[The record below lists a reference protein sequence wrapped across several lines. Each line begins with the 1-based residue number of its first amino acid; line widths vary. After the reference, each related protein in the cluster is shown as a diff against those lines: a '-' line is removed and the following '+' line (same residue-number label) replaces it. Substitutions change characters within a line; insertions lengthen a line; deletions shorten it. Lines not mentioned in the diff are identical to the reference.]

1 MANETTQSKQSTE
14 KKTDAPKIEVTE
26 EATSTSEVEPKAEA
40 KVEPRAEAK
49 VEPKAEAKVEPKAEG
64 KSPSS
69 TAPKSPEPVSRVG
82 RADAIIRRN
91 VLWALGVGLVPVPVA
106 DIIAVTGVQVKMLAE
121 LSELYEL
128 SFREDIAKKLI
139 GSLLSGVLGVG
150 AGAVIGASLGKLIPF
165 VGTAFG
171 IVTVPVI
178 SGAFT
183 RALGKVFVMHFETGG
198 TLLDF
203 DPHKVRSHFKQEFE
217 NAKEYVADVQKSKED
232 SKATKPS

>member
-1 MANETTQSKQSTE
+1 MTTETAQSKQPTE
-14 KKTDAPKIEVTE
+14 KKTDEPRIEVQE
-26 EATSTSEVEPKAEA
+26 EGTSASGGAPKAEA
-40 KVEPRAEAK
+40 KVD
-49 VEPKAEAKVEPKAEG
+49 PKSGETSKGSA
-64 KSPSS
+64 
-69 TAPKSPEPVSRVG
+69 APKPPEAVSRVG

-91 VLWALGVGLVPVPVA
+91 VLWALGAGLVPVPIV
-106 DIIAVTGVQVKMLAE
+106 DMVTVSGIQVKMLAE
-121 LSELYEL
+121 LSELYDL

-150 AGAVIGASLGKLIPF
+150 AGAVLGASLGKLIPF

-171 IVTVPVI
+171 FVTVPVI

-203 DPHKVRSHFKQEFE
+203 DPHKVRSYFKQEFE

-232 SKATKPS
+232 SKATKSS

>member
-1 MANETTQSKQSTE
+1 MATETAQSNQSTE
-14 KKTDAPKIEVTE
+14 KKTDEPRIEVKE
-26 EATSTSEVEPKAEA
+26 EATSAPEVEPKAEA
-40 KVEPRAEAK
+40 KVEPNAG
-49 VEPKAEAKVEPKAEG
+49 PKTEG
-64 KSPSS
+64 TSRSS
-69 TAPKSPEPVSRVG
+69 AAPKSPEPVSRVG
-82 RADAIIRRN
+82 RADAVIRRN
-91 VLWALGVGLVPVPVA
+91 VLWVLGAGLVPVPIVDMVA
-106 DIIAVTGVQVKMLAE
+106 ITGIQVKMLAE
-121 LSELYEL
+121 LSELYDL
-128 SFREDIAKKLI
+128 SFREDIARKLI

-165 VGTAFG
+165 VGHAFG

-203 DPHKVRSHFKQEFE
+203 DPHKVRSYFKQEFE

>member
-1 MANETTQSKQSTE
+1 MATETAQSKQSTE
-14 KKTDAPKIEVTE
+14 KKTDEPRIEVKE
-26 EATSTSEVEPKAEA
+26 EATGASAA
-40 KVEPRAEAK
+40 G
-49 VEPKAEAKVEPKAEG
+49 PKAEAKVEPKSDE
-64 KSPSS
+64 KSKGSA
-69 TAPKSPEPVSRVG
+69 APKSPEPVSRVG

-91 VLWALGVGLVPVPVA
+91 VLWALGAGVVPVPIV
-106 DIIAVTGVQVKMLAE
+106 DMVAVTGIQVKMLAE

-150 AGAVIGASLGKLIPF
+150 AGAAIGASLGKLIPF

-171 IVTVPVI
+171 LLTVPVI

-203 DPHKVRSHFKQEFE
+203 EPHKVRSYFKQEFE
-217 NAKEYVADVQKSKED
+217 KAKEYVADVQKSKED
-232 SKATKPS
+232 ATATSQS

>member
-1 MANETTQSKQSTE
+1 MATESTQSKESAE
-14 KKTDAPKIEVTE
+14 KKMDEPKIEVKE
-26 EATSTSEVEPKAEA
+26 EATSASEVEPKAEA
-40 KVEPRAEAK
+40 KVEPNAGPKTAE
-49 VEPKAEAKVEPKAEG
+49 

-91 VLWALGVGLVPVPVA
+91 MLWALGAGLVPVPIA
-106 DIIAVTGVQVKMLAE
+106 DMVAVTGIQVKMLAE
-121 LSELYEL
+121 LSELYDL

-139 GSLLSGVLGVG
+139 ASLLSGVLGVG

-203 DPHKVRSHFKQEFE
+203 EPHKVRSYFKQEFE
-217 NAKEYVADVQKSKED
+217 SAKEYVADVQKSKED

>member
-1 MANETTQSKQSTE
+1 MATETAQSNQPTE
-14 KKTDAPKIEVTE
+14 KKTDEPRIEVKE
-26 EATSTSEVEPKAEA
+26 EATSAPGVEPKAG
-40 KVEPRAEAK
+40 PK
-49 VEPKAEAKVEPKAEG
+49 VEPKSEGTPKGSA
-64 KSPSS
+64 
-69 TAPKSPEPVSRVG
+69 APKSPEPVSRVG

-91 VLWALGVGLVPVPVA
+91 VLWALGAGLVPVPIADMAAVA
-106 DIIAVTGVQVKMLAE
+106 GIQVKMLAE
-121 LSELYEL
+121 LSELYDL

-139 GSLLSGVLGVG
+139 GSLLTGVLGVG

-217 NAKEYVADVQKSKED
+217 KAKEYVAEVQTSRED
-232 SKATKPS
+232 PKATKPS

>member
-1 MANETTQSKQSTE
+1 MATETEQSKQSTE
-14 KKTDAPKIEVTE
+14 KKTDEPRIEVKE
-26 EATSTSEVEPKAEA
+26 EATSASEGEPKAEA
-40 KVEPRAEAK
+40 KVPPNA
-49 VEPKAEAKVEPKAEG
+49 EPKSEE
-64 KSPSS
+64 KSKGSA
-69 TAPKSPEPVSRVG
+69 APKPPEPVSRVG
-82 RADAIIRRN
+82 RGEAIIRRN
-91 VLWALGVGLVPVPVA
+91 VLWALGAGLVPVPIVDMVA
-106 DIIAVTGVQVKMLAE
+106 ITGIQVKMLAE

-171 IVTVPVI
+171 IVTIPVI

-183 RALGKVFVMHFETGG
+183 QALGKVFVMHFETGG

-203 DPHKVRSHFKQEFE
+203 EPHKVRSHFKQEFE
-217 NAKEYVADVQKSKED
+217 KAKEYVADVQKSKED
-232 SKATKPS
+232 STATKQS

>member
-1 MANETTQSKQSTE
+1 MATETTQSKQSTE
-14 KKTDAPKIEVTE
+14 KKTDEPRIEVKE
-26 EATSTSEVEPKAEA
+26 EATSASE
-40 KVEPRAEAK
+40 

-69 TAPKSPEPVSRVG
+69 AASKSPEPISRVG

-91 VLWALGVGLVPVPVA
+91 VLWALGAGLVPVPIA
-106 DIIAVTGVQVKMLAE
+106 DMVAVTGIQVKMLAE
-121 LSELYEL
+121 LSDVYEL

-150 AGAVIGASLGKLIPF
+150 TGAVIGASLGKLIPF

-203 DPHKVRSHFKQEFE
+203 DPHKVRSYFKQEFE